1 MYTDVRREF
10 WCKSYLALLVL
21 LAISDSAPSLAR
33 SHTLPFPPN
42 PFPLPHSDV
51 PSVKTAVSI
60 NSRLEP
66 HRPPIRTKWPIPMNS
81 RQKLIDLPS
90 CRKMAVPINFRPPS
104 AVSINNTPTS
114 LTATRP
120 PSSLHPG

>member
-1 MYTDVRREF
+1 MPT
-10 WCKSYLALLVL
+10 KALLVL

-33 SHTLPFPPN
+33 SHTLPFPLN
-42 PFPLPHSDV
+42 PLSDSLSPSSSPLPHSDV

-66 HRPPIRTKWPIPMNS
+66 HRPPIRTKWPIPMTS
-81 RQKLIDLPS
+81 RLKPVDPPS
-90 CRKMAVPINFRPPS
+90 CTKWPVPMNFRPPS